1 MNRTRSLS
9 SLLVVAVVAF
19 AWSCGEEGW
28 CSNGAFLNEESCVF
42 AGHEWTPKP
51 EPASCNAGNTVV
63 EGQNPGDCLDGA
75 DNDMDG
81 LFDCEDDTCA
91 GSPDCEGVGDDDTA
105 GGGDDDTSGG
115 GDDDTSGGGDDD
127 TFGGGDD
134 DTSGGPGDDD
144 SQGGGN
150 SESGQDCQATSCP
163 NCEDGVD
170 NDGDGD
176 IDCADEDCSQWC
188 GSQDGGGNGGDDDD
202 TAGGGNGGGTGSESG
217 NDCTPTACPNCEDEI
232 DNDGDGDID
241 CADKDCSDWCG
252 Q

>member
-9 SLLVVAVVAF
+9 SLLVIAVVAF

-63 EGQNPGDCLDGA
+63 EGQNPGDCQDGA

-81 LFDCEDDTCA
+81 LFDCDDDTCA
-91 GSPDCEGVGDDDTA
+91 GSPDCA
-105 GGGDDDTSGG
+105 SGDDDTSGG

-127 TFGGGDD
+127 TSGSGDDDTSGGPGDD

-144 SQGGGN
+144 SHGGGG
-150 SESGQDCQATSCP
+150 SESGQDCQPTSCP
-163 NCEDGVD
+163 NCEDGLD
-170 NDGDGD
+170 NDGDGT
-176 IDCADEDCSQWC
+176 IDCEDTDCSEWC
-188 GSQDGGGNGGDDDD
+188 GGGGGGGGDGGG
-202 TAGGGNGGGTGSESG
+202 GGTESG
-217 NDCTPTACPNCEDEI
+217 NDCSPTACPNCEDGL
-232 DNDGDGDID
+232 DNDGDGTID
-241 CADKDCSDWCG
+241 CDDPDCSDWCG
-252 Q
+252 A